1 MDRKDT
7 LVSRENDK
15 NKEELHI
22 RTALQK
28 CGYPK
33 WIFEKVK
40 QDHRNKELIAKK
52 TNKNSASDQSD
63 GGLVV
68 IPYVGGLSEATER
81 IFRKYGIS
89 AAVKPYNTLRNLLVH
104 PKDKRTV
111 GQTGECVY
119 KIPCHNCSSTYIGE
133 TGRSYGKRQEE
144 YRKEVESIG
153 N

>member
-40 QDHRNKELIAKK
+40 QDQRNKELIAKK
-52 TNKNSASDQSD
+52 TNKRSASDQSD

-68 IPYVGGLSEATER
+68 IPYVGG
-81 IFRKYGIS
+81 Y
-89 AAVKPYNTLRNLLVH
+89 V
-104 PKDKRTV
+104 
-111 GQTGECVY
+111 
-119 KIPCHNCSSTYIGE
+119 
-133 TGRSYGKRQEE
+133 RSYRKDFSKIRNKRS
-144 YRKEVESIG
+144 RKTLQYTKESSSPSQG
-153 N
+153 

>member
-7 LVSRENDK
+7 LVSMENDK
-15 NKEELHI
+15 DKEELHI

-40 QDHRNKELIAKK
+40 QDQRNKELRAKK
-52 TNKNSASDQSD
+52 TNKKSTSDENN

-68 IPYVGGLSEATER
+68 ILYVGGLSEAIER

-89 AAVKPYNTLRNLLVH
+89 TAVKPYKTLRNLLVH
-104 PKDKRTV
+104 HKDKRTI

-133 TGRSYGKRQEE
+133 TG
-144 YRKEVESIG
+144 EVSRV
-153 N
+153 